1 MSMMTIGIGVF
12 LAMIVLIVIGIPIF
26 ASMMITCFVGFWLI
40 GGPQMAIT
48 QFATAPLNIG
58 ASYTYA
64 VLPLFMLIGTLAG
77 ATGIAEGAFS
87 ALQKWLGRV
96 RGGLLYT
103 LVITNAVFGACSGI
117 ATAGNIVFGRLAMP
131 EMDRY
136 GYNRKLSLGT
146 ITSAGCLASLI
157 PPSIPIILICMMMSD
172 MSIGTALTYGLS
184 CGILMTIILC
194 VGIFVYV
201 RIFPNKVPKTTDQPR
216 IPMKEKLLALRQLI
230 PIALVFLL
238 IIGGTMLGWFAATVA
253 GAVAS
258 IVLIIYALIRRTPVK
273 KILGCVWDAAVVNA
287 GFFVIIIGGNMF
299 SRFVTTT
306 KLVDGIANAIA
317 QVSLPSYLIFLMVVV
332 FYIFCGCV
340 MDILSII
347 IITVPIV
354 LPLLQGLGYN
364 EYIICVILVFM
375 CELAGLTPPIGMNV
389 FAVSNALRIRPS
401 EIFAGVTPFFCME
414 LAAVLI
420 IGAFPQIIT
429 WLPVLTS
436 LLG

>member
-1 MSMMTIGIGVF
+1 M
-12 LAMIVLIVIGIPIF
+12 
-26 ASMMITCFVGFWLI
+26 
-40 GGPQMAIT
+40 
-48 QFATAPLNIG
+48 
-58 ASYTYA
+58 
-64 VLPLFMLIGTLAG
+64 
-77 ATGIAEGAFS
+77 
-87 ALQKWLGRV
+87 

-136 GYNRKLSLGT
+136 GYDRKLSLGT

-194 VGIFVYV
+194 IGIFIYV
-201 RIFPNKVPKTTDQPR
+201 RIFPNKVPKITDQPKV
-216 IPMKEKLLALRQLI
+216 PMKEKVLALRQLI

-258 IVLIIYALIRRTPVK
+258 VVLILYALIRRTPIK

-317 QVSLPSYLIFLMVVV
+317 QVSMPSYLIFLMVVV

-364 EYIICVILVFM
+364 EYVICVILVFM

-414 LAAVLI
+414 LIAVLV

-429 WLPVLTS
+429 WLPVLTN

>member
-1 MSMMTIGIGVF
+1 MSLMTIGIGVF

-40 GGPQMAIT
+40 SGPQMAIT

-136 GYNRKLSLGT
+136 GYDRKLSLGT

-194 VGIFVYV
+194 IGIFIYV
-201 RIFPNKVPKTTDQPR
+201 RIFPNKVPKITDQPKV
-216 IPMKEKLLALRQLI
+216 PMKEKVLALRQLI

-258 IVLIIYALIRRTPVK
+258 VVLILYALIRRTPIK

-364 EYIICVILVFM
+364 EYVICVILVFM

-414 LAAVLI
+414 LIAVLV

-429 WLPVLTS
+429 WLPVLTN